1 MKKDFVVSKIESSQ
15 DSSQYVLVAFTDP
28 NEPKS
33 AGGFDK
39 SGEAIPFTSPE
50 DLMKNLPNVMSN
62 MFGASGWMSR
72 GSPTFKISMKEYEEM
87 AIKIGYK
94 VGIEI
99 NKVDSSG
106 I

>member
-1 MKKDFVVSKIESSQ
+1 
-15 DSSQYVLVAFTDP
+15 
-28 NEPKS
+28 
-33 AGGFDK
+33 
-39 SGEAIPFTSPE
+39 
-50 DLMKNLPNVMSN
+50 
-62 MFGASGWMSR
+62 MSR

-87 AIKIGYK
+87 AIKIGDK